1 MTCFNILV
9 LLAGSI
15 RQGAHYDPASG
26 KGLSMRSCLFLLF
39 AAFVFSA
46 AHAQRA
52 PADQPPN
59 IDERVA
65 QIPQTALGAPWAFI
79 GFAVT
84 TPTDPNW
91 FVATSTPRGGSMG
104 RHLSGGDDHTAVLVL
119 SSDLLAKPIDTDA
132 ALLELSRARHAKLS
146 ERWQIGKHEETI
158 VRHAGTRC
166 ARHKLEAIQNQ
177 DTSPRKSAAK
187 ANEQR
192 NSMFVVGISCVHPTD
207 STMLV
212 EVGVSERGR
221 ITAASPTLALDAEQ
235 AIASLSFQRFSEQA
249 LQKSAEAARKTGLS
263 DAEAV
268 LKPYIDADAAWARYF
283 LAQIVERTRPAPEN
297 AGVRIKSLL
306 EPAAEKGL
314 ADAQWSLGTL
324 YLRGAPGVPKDASLA
339 EALLRR
345 AAERGNP
352 GAAYQLGIAQL
363 SGVDGIAVN
372 KTEGALWVQ
381 RAAVRGLKEAQEL
394 LKGTRETPTKK

>member
-1 MTCFNILV
+1 MRRWLPFLV
-9 LLAGSI
+9 ALLAGTT
-15 RQGAHYDPASG
+15 
-26 KGLSMRSCLFLLF
+26 
-39 AAFVFSA
+39 

-52 PADQPPN
+52 PADQPPR

-84 TPTDPNW
+84 TPTDPEW

-104 RHLSGGDDHTAVLVL
+104 RHLSANDAHTAVLVM
-119 SSDLLAKPIDTDA
+119 SSEMLDKPIDTDS
-132 ALLELSRARHAKLS
+132 ALLELARARHAKLS

-166 ARHKLEAIQNQ
+166 ARHTLEAIQIE
-177 DTSPRKSAAK
+177 DKSPRKDAAK

-192 NSMFVVGISCVHPTD
+192 SSMFVIGISCIHPTD
-207 STMLV
+207 SAMLI
-212 EVGVSERGR
+212 EVGISERGQVAKMSSAIAR
-221 ITAASPTLALDAEQ
+221 DGEQ
-235 AIASLSFQRFSEQA
+235 AIASLAFDRFNEQA
-249 LQKSAEAARKTGLS
+249 LQKSAEAARKTGLG

-283 LAQIVERTRPAPEN
+283 LAQIIERARPVPEN

-324 YLRGAPGVPKDASLA
+324 YLRGAPGVPKDPSLA

-345 AAERGNP
+345 AAERGNA
-352 GAAYQLGIAQL
+352 GAAFQLGIAQL
-363 SGVDGIAVN
+363 SGADGIAAN
-372 KTEGALWVQ
+372 KNEGALWVQ

-394 LKGTRETPTKK
+394 LKGTSDKPAKK

>member
-1 MTCFNILV
+1 
-9 LLAGSI
+9 
-15 RQGAHYDPASG
+15 
-26 KGLSMRSCLFLLF
+26 MRSWLPLLF
-39 AAFVFSA
+39 ACFACSPTS
-46 AHAQRA
+46 AQRA
-52 PADQPPN
+52 SDSPPR
-59 IDERVA
+59 IEERVA
-65 QIPQTALGAPWAFI
+65 EIPQTALGAPWAFI

-84 TPTDPNW
+84 TPTDPQW

-104 RHLSGGDDHTAVLVL
+104 RHLSASDAHTAVLVL
-119 SSDLLAKPIDTDA
+119 SSEILDQPVDTDS
-132 ALLELSRARHAKLS
+132 ALLELARARHAKFS

-166 ARHKLEAIQNQ
+166 ARHTLEAIQLE

-187 ANEQR
+187 ANQQR
-192 NSMFVVGISCVHPTD
+192 DSMFVIGMSCVHPTD

-221 ITAASPTLALDAEQ
+221 APKSSPTVVREAEQ
-235 AIASLSFQRFSEQA
+235 AIASLAFHRFNEQA
-249 LQKSAEAARKTGLS
+249 LQKSAEAARTTGLA

-268 LKPYIDADAAWARYF
+268 LKPYVDADAAWARYF
-283 LAQIVERTRPAPEN
+283 LAQIIERARPAPEN
-297 AGVRIKSLL
+297 AGVRIKALL
-306 EPAAEKGL
+306 EPAAERGL

-324 YLRGAPGVPKDASLA
+324 YLRGAPGVPKDPSLA

-345 AAERGNP
+345 AAERGNA

-363 SGVDGIAVN
+363 SGADGIEAN
-372 KTEGALWVQ
+372 KKEGALWVQ

-394 LKGTRETPTKK
+394 LKDTRDKPTKK

>member
-1 MTCFNILV
+1 
-9 LLAGSI
+9 
-15 RQGAHYDPASG
+15 
-26 KGLSMRSCLFLLF
+26 MRFWLPLLF
-39 AAFVFSA
+39 AALA
-46 AHAQRA
+46 ANTAHAQ
-52 PADQPPN
+52 PTSSDQPPR

-84 TPTDPNW
+84 TPTDPEW

-104 RHLSGGDDHTAVLVL
+104 RHLSAADDHTAVLVL
-119 SSDLLAKPIDTDA
+119 SSEILAKPIDTDA
-132 ALLELSRARHAKLS
+132 ALLELARARHAKLS

-166 ARHKLEAIQNQ
+166 ARHTLEAIQLE

-192 NSMFVVGISCVHPTD
+192 NSMFVIGISCVHPTD

-221 ITAASPTLALDAEQ
+221 ALKNSAGVVRDAEQ
-235 AIASLSFQRFSEQA
+235 AITSLTFHRFNEQA
-249 LQKSAEAARKTGLS
+249 LQKSAEAARTAGLA

-268 LKPYIDADAAWARYF
+268 LKPYVDADAAWARYF
-283 LAQIVERTRPAPEN
+283 LAQIVERARPAPEN
-297 AGVRIKSLL
+297 AGARIKSLL

-324 YLRGAPGVPKDASLA
+324 YLRGAPGVPKDPSLA

-345 AAERGNP
+345 AAERGNA
-352 GAAYQLGIAQL
+352 GAAFQLGIAQL
-363 SGVDGIAVN
+363 SGADGIAAN
-372 KTEGALWVQ
+372 KSEGALWVQ

-394 LKGTRETPTKK
+394 LKGTRDKPAKK

>member
-1 MTCFNILV
+1 MRSWFPLLFV
-9 LLAGSI
+9 ALAGT
-15 RQGAHYDPASG
+15 
-26 KGLSMRSCLFLLF
+26 
-39 AAFVFSA
+39 
-46 AHAQRA
+46 AHAQRTQ
-52 PADQPPN
+52 ADQPPRV
-59 IDERVA
+59 DERVA

-79 GFAVT
+79 GYAVT

-119 SSDLLAKPIDTDA
+119 SSDILTQPIDTDA
-132 ALLELSRARHAKLS
+132 ALLELARSRHSKLS

-166 ARHKLEAIQNQ
+166 ARHKLEAIQLE

-187 ANEQR
+187 ANEER
-192 NSMFVVGISCVHPTD
+192 NSMFVIGISCVHPTD

-221 ITAASPTLALDAEQ
+221 IAAGSSSVAGDAEQ
-235 AIASLSFQRFSEQA
+235 AITSLSFHRFNEQA
-249 LQKSAEAARKTGLS
+249 LQKSAEAARTTGLA

-283 LAQIVERTRPAPEN
+283 LAQIVERARPAPEN
-297 AGVRIKSLL
+297 AGVRIKTLL

-324 YLRGAPGVPKDASLA
+324 YLRGAPGVPKDPSLA

-345 AAERGNP
+345 AAERGNA
-352 GAAYQLGIAQL
+352 GAAFQLGIAQL
-363 SGVDGIAVN
+363 SGADGIAAN
-372 KTEGALWVQ
+372 KSEGALWVQ

-394 LKGTRETPTKK
+394 LKGTRDSPAKK

>member
-1 MTCFNILV
+1 MRLGLMFSAAV
-9 LLAGSI
+9 LAGS
-15 RQGAHYDPASG
+15 
-26 KGLSMRSCLFLLF
+26 
-39 AAFVFSA
+39 AAQ
-46 AHAQRA
+46 AQRL
-52 PADQPPN
+52 PAEQPPR

-79 GFAVT
+79 GFAIA
-84 TPTDPNW
+84 TPTEPAW

-104 RHLSGGDDHTAVLVL
+104 RHLSNDAHTAVLVL
-119 SSDLLAKPIDTDA
+119 SSEILDKPVETDG
-132 ALLELSRARHAKLS
+132 ALLELARARHARLS

-166 ARHKLEAIQNQ
+166 ARHSLEAIQLE
-177 DTSPRKSAAK
+177 DKSPRKDAAK

-192 NSMFVVGISCVHPTD
+192 NSMFVIGISCVHPTD

-221 ITAASPTLALDAEQ
+221 AASISPGVVRDAEQ
-235 AIASLSFQRFSEQA
+235 AIASLSFHRFNEQA
-249 LQKSAEAARKTGLS
+249 LQKSAEAARTTGLA
-263 DAEAV
+263 DAEGV
-268 LKPYIDADAAWARYF
+268 LKPYVDADAAWARYF
-283 LAQIVERTRPAPEN
+283 LAQIIERTRPAPDN
-297 AGVRIKSLL
+297 AGVRIKALL

-324 YLRGAPGVPKDASLA
+324 YLRGAPGVPKDPALA

-345 AAERGNP
+345 AAERGNG
-352 GAAYQLGIAQL
+352 GAAFQLGIAQL
-363 SGVDGIAVN
+363 SGADGIAAN
-372 KTEGALWVQ
+372 KSEGALWVQ

-394 LKGTRETPTKK
+394 LKGVRDKPAKK

>member
-1 MTCFNILV
+1 
-9 LLAGSI
+9 
-15 RQGAHYDPASG
+15 
-26 KGLSMRSCLFLLF
+26 MRSWLAVFVCVF
-39 AAFVFSA
+39 AAGA
-46 AHAQRA
+46 AFAQRA
-52 PADQPPN
+52 GDQPPR

-84 TPTDPNW
+84 TPTEPQW

-104 RHLSGGDDHTAVLVL
+104 RHLSANDAHTAVLVL
-119 SSDLLAKPIDTDA
+119 SSEILNTPVDTDN
-132 ALLELSRARHAKLS
+132 ALLELARARHAKLS
-146 ERWQIGKHEETI
+146 ERWQIGKHEETV

-166 ARHKLEAIQNQ
+166 ARHTLEAKQLE

-192 NSMFVVGISCVHPTD
+192 DSMFVSGISCVHPTD
-207 STMLV
+207 PSMLI
-212 EVGVSERGR
+212 EVGISERGQVKNMSSSVAR
-221 ITAASPTLALDAEQ
+221 DAEQ
-235 AIASLSFQRFSEQA
+235 AITSLSFHRFSEQA
-249 LQKSAEAARKTGLS
+249 LQKSAEAARTTGLA

-268 LKPYIDADAAWARYF
+268 LKPYVDADAAWARYF
-283 LAQIVERTRPAPEN
+283 LAQIIERARPAPDN
-297 AGVRIKSLL
+297 AGVRIKTLL

-324 YLRGAPGVPKDASLA
+324 YLRGAPGVPKDPSLA

-345 AAERGNP
+345 AAERGNA
-352 GAAYQLGIAQL
+352 GAAFQLGIAQL
-363 SGVDGIAVN
+363 SGADGIAAN
-372 KTEGALWVQ
+372 KKEGALWVQ

-394 LKGTRETPTKK
+394 LKGTRDKPAGK

>member
-1 MTCFNILV
+1 
-9 LLAGSI
+9 
-15 RQGAHYDPASG
+15 
-26 KGLSMRSCLFLLF
+26 MRSWFPLLF
-39 AAFVFSA
+39 AALAGST

-52 PADQPPN
+52 PADQPPR

-84 TPTDPNW
+84 TPTDRRLVRRNQHAPRR
-91 FVATSTPRGGSMG
+91 VDGTPPF
-104 RHLSGGDDHTAVLVL
+104 GGDDHTAVLVL
-119 SSDLLAKPIDTDA
+119 SSDILAKPIDTDA
-132 ALLELSRARHAKLS
+132 ALLELARSRHAKLS
-146 ERWQIGKHEETI
+146 ERWKIGKHEETI

-166 ARHKLEAIQNQ
+166 ARHTLEAIQLE

-192 NSMFVVGISCVHPTD
+192 NSMFVIGISCVHPTD
-207 STMLV
+207 SSMLV

-221 ITAASPTLALDAEQ
+221 VTTGSPNVARDAEQ
-235 AIASLSFQRFSEQA
+235 AIASLSFQRFNEQA
-249 LQKSAEAARKTGLS
+249 LQKSAEAARTTGLA

-283 LAQIVERTRPAPEN
+283 LAQIVERARPVPEN

-324 YLRGAPGVPKDASLA
+324 YLRGAPGVPKDPSLA

-345 AAERGNP
+345 AAERGNA
-352 GAAYQLGIAQL
+352 GAAFQLGIAQL
-363 SGVDGIAVN
+363 SGADGIAAN
-372 KTEGALWVQ
+372 KSEGALWVQ

-394 LKGTRETPTKK
+394 LKGTRGKSAKK

>member
-1 MTCFNILV
+1 MRCWLP
-9 LLAGSI
+9 LL
-15 RQGAHYDPASG
+15 
-26 KGLSMRSCLFLLF
+26 
-39 AAFVFSA
+39 SA
-46 AHAQRA
+46 ALAAGPADAQRTA
-52 PADQPPN
+52 TEPPR

-84 TPTDPNW
+84 TPSDPGW

-104 RHLSGGDDHTAVLVL
+104 RHLAGSDAHTAVLVL
-119 SSDLLAKPIDTDA
+119 SSEVLDKPIETDG
-132 ALLELSRARHAKLS
+132 ALLDLTRTRHAKLA
-146 ERWQIGKHEETI
+146 ERWQIGQHDETI

-166 ARHKLEAIQNQ
+166 ARHALEAIQLE
-177 DTSPRKSAAK
+177 DKSPRQDATK

-192 NSMFVVGISCVHPTD
+192 SSMFVIGISCVHPTD
-207 STMLV
+207 PTMLI

-221 ITAASPTLALDAEQ
+221 ISKISPAIARDAEQ
-235 AIASLSFQRFSEQA
+235 AIASLSFHRFNEQA
-249 LQKSAEAARKTGLS
+249 LQKSAEAARTTGLA

-268 LKPYIDADAAWARYF
+268 LKPYVEADAAWARYF
-283 LAQIVERTRPAPEN
+283 LAQIIERARPAPEN
-297 AGVRIKSLL
+297 AGARIKSLL
-306 EPAAEKGL
+306 EPAADKGL

-324 YLRGAPGVPKDASLA
+324 YLRGAPGVPKDPALA

-345 AAERGNP
+345 AAERGSA

-363 SGVDGIAVN
+363 SGAEGIAAN
-372 KTEGALWVQ
+372 KSEGALWVQ

-394 LKGTRETPTKK
+394 LKGTREKPAKKQ

>member
-1 MTCFNILV
+1 MT
-9 LLAGSI
+9 
-15 RQGAHYDPASG
+15 
-26 KGLSMRSCLFLLF
+26 
-39 AAFVFSA
+39 
-46 AHAQRA
+46 
-52 PADQPPN
+52 
-59 IDERVA
+59 
-65 QIPQTALGAPWAFI
+65 
-79 GFAVT
+79 
-84 TPTDPNW
+84 
-91 FVATSTPRGGSMG
+91 
-104 RHLSGGDDHTAVLVL
+104 
-119 SSDLLAKPIDTDA
+119 KPIDTDA
-132 ALLELSRARHAKLS
+132 ALLELARSRHAKLS

-166 ARHKLEAIQNQ
+166 ARHTLEAIQLE

-187 ANEQR
+187 ANETAQFDVR
-192 NSMFVVGISCVHPTD
+192 DRHLVRASDRLDDAGRSRRIGARAHNNRLTD
-207 STMLV
+207 V
-212 EVGVSERGR
+212 AR
-221 ITAASPTLALDAEQ
+221 DAEQ
-235 AIASLSFQRFSEQA
+235 AIASLSFHRFNEQA
-249 LQKSAEAARKTGLS
+249 LQKSAEAARTTGLA

-283 LAQIVERTRPAPEN
+283 LAQIVERARPAPEN

-345 AAERGNP
+345 AAERGNA

-363 SGVDGIAVN
+363 SGAEGIAVN
-372 KTEGALWVQ
+372 KSEGALWVQ

-394 LKGTRETPTKK
+394 LKGTRDKPAKK

>member
-1 MTCFNILV
+1 MF
-9 LLAGSI
+9 AGST
-15 RQGAHYDPASG
+15 
-26 KGLSMRSCLFLLF
+26 
-39 AAFVFSA
+39 

-52 PADQPPN
+52 PADQPPR

-84 TPTDPNW
+84 TPTDPEW

-104 RHLSGGDDHTAVLVL
+104 RHLSANDAHTAVLVM
-119 SSDLLAKPIDTDA
+119 SSEMLDKPIDTDS
-132 ALLELSRARHAKLS
+132 ALLELARARHAKLS

-166 ARHKLEAIQNQ
+166 ARHTLEAIQIE
-177 DTSPRKSAAK
+177 DKSPRKDAAK

-192 NSMFVVGISCVHPTD
+192 SSMFVIGISCIHPTD
-207 STMLV
+207 SAMLI
-212 EVGVSERGR
+212 EVGISERGQVAKMSSAIAR
-221 ITAASPTLALDAEQ
+221 DGEQ
-235 AIASLSFQRFSEQA
+235 AIASLAFDRFNEQA
-249 LQKSAEAARKTGLS
+249 LQKSAEAARKTGLG

-283 LAQIVERTRPAPEN
+283 LAQIIERARPVPEN

-324 YLRGAPGVPKDASLA
+324 YLRGAPGVPKDPSLA

-345 AAERGNP
+345 AAERGNA
-352 GAAYQLGIAQL
+352 GAAFQLGIAQL
-363 SGVDGIAVN
+363 SGADGIAAN
-372 KTEGALWVQ
+372 KNEGALWVQ

-394 LKGTRETPTKK
+394 LKGTSDKPAKK

>member
-1 MTCFNILV
+1 
-9 LLAGSI
+9 
-15 RQGAHYDPASG
+15 
-26 KGLSMRSCLFLLF
+26 MRSWFCLLLTSL
-39 AAFVFSA
+39 AATA
-46 AHAQRA
+46 AQAQRA
-52 PADQPPN
+52 PADQPPR

-79 GFAVT
+79 GYAVT
-84 TPTDPNW
+84 TPSDPNW
-91 FVATSTPRGGSMG
+91 FVATGTPRGGSMG
-104 RHLSGGDDHTAVLVL
+104 RHLSSGDDHTAVLVL
-119 SSDLLAKPIDTDA
+119 SSDLVGKPIDSDA
-132 ALLELSRARHAKLS
+132 ALLELARSRHAKLS

-166 ARHKLEAIQNQ
+166 ARHTLEAIQHE
-177 DTSPRKSAAK
+177 DTSPRKTAAK

-192 NSMFVVGISCVHPTD
+192 NSMFVIGISCVHPTD
-207 STMLV
+207 PTMLV

-221 ITAASPTLALDAEQ
+221 ITAGSPTVALDAEQ
-235 AIASLSFQRFSEQA
+235 TIASLSFHRFNEQA
-249 LQKSAEAARKTGLS
+249 LQKSAEAARTTGLA

-283 LAQIVERTRPAPEN
+283 LAQIVERARPVPEN
-297 AGVRIKSLL
+297 AGARIKSLL

-324 YLRGAPGVPKDASLA
+324 YLRGAPGVPKDPALA

-345 AAERGNP
+345 AAERGNA

-363 SGVDGIAVN
+363 SGVDGISAN
-372 KTEGALWVQ
+372 KSEGALWVQ

-394 LKGTRETPTKK
+394 LKGTSDKPAKN

>member
-1 MTCFNILV
+1 
-9 LLAGSI
+9 
-15 RQGAHYDPASG
+15 
-26 KGLSMRSCLFLLF
+26 MRCWFLLLF
-39 AAFVFSA
+39 AALA
-46 AHAQRA
+46 AGTAHGQRA
-52 PADQPPN
+52 PAAEPPRIDQ
-59 IDERVA
+59 RVA

-79 GFAVT
+79 GYAVT
-84 TPTDPNW
+84 TPNDPNW

-119 SSDLLAKPIDTDA
+119 SSDLVEKPIETDA
-132 ALLELSRARHAKLS
+132 ALLELARSRHAKLS

-166 ARHKLEAIQNQ
+166 ARHTLEAIQHE

-192 NSMFVVGISCVHPTD
+192 NSMFVIGISCVHPTD

-221 ITAASPTLALDAEQ
+221 ITAGSPTVALDAEQ
-235 AIASLSFQRFSEQA
+235 AITSLSFHRFNEKA
-249 LQKSAEAARKTGLS
+249 LQKSAEAARTTGLT

-283 LAQIVERTRPAPEN
+283 LAQIVERTRPVPEN
-297 AGVRIKSLL
+297 AGIRIKSLL

-324 YLRGAPGVPKDASLA
+324 YLRGAPGVAKDPSLA

-345 AAERGNP
+345 AAERGNA
-352 GAAYQLGIAQL
+352 GAAFQLGIAQL
-363 SGVDGIAVN
+363 SGVDGIAAN
-372 KTEGALWVQ
+372 KSEGALWVQ
-381 RAAVRGLKEAQEL
+381 RAAVRGLKEAQDL
-394 LKGTRETPTKK
+394 LKGTGDKPAKK

>member
-1 MTCFNILV
+1 MRLLLPLLFGA
-9 LLAGSI
+9 LAGST
-15 RQGAHYDPASG
+15 
-26 KGLSMRSCLFLLF
+26 
-39 AAFVFSA
+39 

-52 PADQPPN
+52 IADAPPR

-84 TPTDPNW
+84 TPTDPEW

-104 RHLSGGDDHTAVLVL
+104 RHLSTDGEHTAVLVL
-119 SSDLLAKPIDTDA
+119 SSEILSKPIDTDA
-132 ALLELSRARHAKLS
+132 ALLELARARHAKLS

-166 ARHKLEAIQNQ
+166 ARHTLDAIQLE

-192 NSMFVVGISCVHPTD
+192 NSMLVTGISCVHPTD

-212 EVGVSERGR
+212 EVGMSERGR
-221 ITAASPTLALDAEQ
+221 AIKGSPSVTRDAEQ
-235 AIASLSFQRFSEQA
+235 AIASLAFHRFNEQA
-249 LQKSAEAARKTGLS
+249 LQKSAEAARTTGLN

-268 LKPYIDADAAWARYF
+268 LKPYVDADAAWARYF
-283 LAQIVERTRPAPEN
+283 LAQIVERARPAPEN

-314 ADAQWSLGTL
+314 ADAQWSLGAL
-324 YLRGAPGVPKDASLA
+324 YLRGAPGVPKDPSLA

-345 AAERGNP
+345 AAERGNAS
-352 GAAYQLGIAQL
+352 AAFQLGIAQL
-363 SGVDGIAVN
+363 SGAEGIAAN
-372 KTEGALWVQ
+372 KSEGALWVQ

-394 LKGTRETPTKK
+394 LKGTRDKPAKK

>member
-1 MTCFNILV
+1 MRSWLPFLV
-9 LLAGSI
+9 AMFAGST
-15 RQGAHYDPASG
+15 
-26 KGLSMRSCLFLLF
+26 
-39 AAFVFSA
+39 

-52 PADQPPN
+52 PADQPPR

-84 TPTDPNW
+84 TPTDPEW

-104 RHLSGGDDHTAVLVL
+104 RHLSANDAHTAVLVL
-119 SSDLLAKPIDTDA
+119 SSEILDKPIDTDS
-132 ALLELSRARHAKLS
+132 ALLELARARHAKLS

-166 ARHKLEAIQNQ
+166 ARHTLEAIQIE
-177 DTSPRKSAAK
+177 DKSPRKDAAK

-192 NSMFVVGISCVHPTD
+192 SSMFVIGISCIHPTD
-207 STMLV
+207 SAMLI
-212 EVGVSERGR
+212 EVGISERGQVAKISSAIAR
-221 ITAASPTLALDAEQ
+221 DGEQ
-235 AIASLSFQRFSEQA
+235 AIASLAFDRFNEQA
-249 LQKSAEAARKTGLS
+249 LQKSAEAARKTGLG

-283 LAQIVERTRPAPEN
+283 LAQIIERARPVPEN

-324 YLRGAPGVPKDASLA
+324 YLRGAPGVPKDPSLA

-345 AAERGNP
+345 AAERGNA
-352 GAAYQLGIAQL
+352 GAAFQLGIAQL
-363 SGVDGIAVN
+363 SGADGIAAN
-372 KTEGALWVQ
+372 KNEGALWVQ

-394 LKGTRETPTKK
+394 LKGTRDKPAKK

>member
-1 MTCFNILV
+1 
-9 LLAGSI
+9 
-15 RQGAHYDPASG
+15 
-26 KGLSMRSCLFLLF
+26 MRCWFLLLF
-39 AAFVFSA
+39 AALA
-46 AHAQRA
+46 AGTAHGQRA
-52 PADQPPN
+52 PAAEPPR
-59 IDERVA
+59 IEERVA

-79 GFAVT
+79 GYAVT
-84 TPTDPNW
+84 TPNDSNW

-119 SSDLLAKPIDTDA
+119 SSDLVEKPIETDA
-132 ALLELSRARHAKLS
+132 ALLELARSRHAKLS

-166 ARHKLEAIQNQ
+166 ARHTLEAIQHE

-221 ITAASPTLALDAEQ
+221 ITAGSPTVALDAEQ
-235 AIASLSFQRFSEQA
+235 AITSLSFHRFNEKA
-249 LQKSAEAARKTGLS
+249 LQKSAEAARTTGLT

-283 LAQIVERTRPAPEN
+283 LAQIVERTRPVPEN
-297 AGVRIKSLL
+297 AGIRIKSLL
-306 EPAAEKGL
+306 ESAAEKGL

-324 YLRGAPGVPKDASLA
+324 YLRGAPGVAKDPSLA

-345 AAERGNP
+345 AAERGNA
-352 GAAYQLGIAQL
+352 GAAFQLGIAQL
-363 SGVDGIAVN
+363 SGVDGIAAN
-372 KTEGALWVQ
+372 KSEGALWVQ
-381 RAAVRGLKEAQEL
+381 RAAVRGLKEAQDL
-394 LKGTRETPTKK
+394 LKGTGDKPAKK

>member
-1 MTCFNILV
+1 MRLWPV
-9 LLAGSI
+9 LAI
-15 RQGAHYDPASG
+15 TIIGA
-26 KGLSMRSCLFLLF
+26 LSS
-39 AAFVFSA
+39 STY
-46 AHAQRA
+46 AQRA
-52 PADQPPN
+52 PEPPR
-59 IDERVA
+59 IEERVA

-79 GFAVT
+79 GFAVN
-84 TPTDPNW
+84 TPSEPNW

-104 RHLSGGDDHTAVLVL
+104 QHLSASDEHTAVLVL
-119 SSDLLAKPIDTDA
+119 SSELLDKAVESDTV
-132 ALLELSRARHAKLS
+132 LLELARARHAKLS

-166 ARHKLEAIQNQ
+166 ARHTLEAKQLA

-192 NSMFVVGISCVHPTD
+192 NTMFVVGMSCVHPTD

-212 EVGVSERGR
+212 EVGVSERGQ
-221 ITAASPTLALDAEQ
+221 IGKPSPAVVRDAEQ
-235 AIASLSFQRFSEQA
+235 AITSLSFHRFNEQA
-249 LQKSAEAARKTGLS
+249 LQKSGEAARTTGLA

-268 LKPYIDADAAWARYF
+268 LKPYIDADAPWARYF
-283 LAQIVERTRPAPEN
+283 LAQIVERARPPPDN
-297 AGVRIKSLL
+297 AGARIKALL

-324 YLRGAPGVPKDASLA
+324 YLRGAPGVPKDPALA

-345 AAERGNP
+345 AAEHGNA

-363 SGVDGIAVN
+363 SGADGIAGN

-394 LKGTRETPTKK
+394 LKGARDKPAKK